1 MKKYILILILSI
13 TYISGFSQSYFT
25 AGGAR
30 IGTDWG
36 ITIQQKVLKNTTIE
50 GIFQSSLF
58 REEMMLNL
66 IAEQHFP
73 LITKRLNFYFG
84 LGWHQGFV
92 TSANPTYNSPYGI
105 TLIGGAEVTL
115 ARFVLS
121 YDFKPAFNL
130 YGGENSWY
138 SQSGLSLRYVIIKQN
153 TFKKHKRIRQR
164 NKKRE
169 VRKEK
174 PHKFFNGK

>member
-130 YGGENSWY
+130 YGGEN
-138 SQSGLSLRYVIIKQN
+138 LIKQN

-174 PHKFFNGK
+174 PHKFFNRK